1 MIHLS
6 VVFVWFFA
14 CATQDLIQRQI
25 ANILTFG
32 GAALAL
38 LYLLWTGSTWLGASA
53 GEGGWAL
60 LIALLLTL
68 PGYALNKLGAGDV
81 KLLIALALA
90 TDRLTILGTVI
101 GASLCTALWW
111 LVASKI
117 LPVVNQR
124 FKSDANNDKTALSK
138 KLPYAPFLLGGF
150 TLTVMSLPSSV

>member
-81 KLLIALALA
+81 KLLMALALA
-90 TDRLTILGTVI
+90 TDRPTILGTLI
-101 GASLCTALWW
+101 GAGVCTALWW
-111 LVASKI
+111 LFASKI
-117 LPVVNQR
+117 LPSVNQR
-124 FKSDANNDKTALSK
+124 LITPSFEGKARMSK
-138 KLPYAPFLLGGF
+138 KLPFAPFLLGGF
-150 TLTVMSLPSSV
+150 TLTMWLLTN